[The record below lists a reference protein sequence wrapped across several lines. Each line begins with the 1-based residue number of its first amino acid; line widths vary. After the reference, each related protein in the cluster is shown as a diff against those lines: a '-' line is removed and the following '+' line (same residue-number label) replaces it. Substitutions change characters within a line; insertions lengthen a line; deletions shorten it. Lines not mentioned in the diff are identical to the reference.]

1 VEGGGYE
8 GCDPMSQRGRRVDGP
23 RWEGDGSWCDRDVH
37 GRSAGRGSLRRTTR
51 FGGCE
56 GDIDGN
62 LGQVETAITGGRC
75 YWIEGGG
82 KKTMWMSRA
91 TSFASM
97 VNIYNNYTCWSY
109 RSFINLDFNAF
120 CSV

>member
-1 VEGGGYE
+1 MEGGGYE

-23 RWEGDGSWCDRDVH
+23 RWEGDGSWCDHDVH
-37 GRSAGRGSLRRTTR
+37 GRSVGRGSLRRTTR

-82 KKTMWMSRA
+82 KKRRCGCRELHPLLPWLTYIISIHVGA
-91 TSFASM
+91 
-97 VNIYNNYTCWSY
+97 IDP
-109 RSFINLDFNAF
+109 L
-120 CSV
+120 